1 MIIQTIAFY
10 VFAVVAILSAAL
22 VVTNRNPVY
31 SVLFLVLTFFN
42 AAGLFVLLGAE
53 FLAMMLVVVY
63 VGAVAVLFLFVVM
76 MLDINFVELRQ
87 GFVRY
92 MPIGLVVGLILAAEL
107 IFVLGSGAVEPV
119 LGRAIAMPIPAVEQ
133 MGNTQALG
141 TILYTH
147 YFYLFQAAGLI
158 LLVAMIGAIVL
169 THREREGVKRQKIA
183 SQVARGRDSVVTVK
197 VQSGSGV

>member
-1 MIIQTIAFY
+1 
-10 VFAVVAILSAAL
+10 L
-22 VVTNRNPVY
+22 
-31 SVLFLVLTFFN
+31 
-42 AAGLFVLLGAE
+42 
-53 FLAMMLVVVY
+53 
-63 VGAVAVLFLFVVM
+63 
-76 MLDINFVELRQ
+76 
-87 GFVRY
+87 
-92 MPIGLVVGLILAAEL
+92 PIGLVIGLILAAEL
-107 IFVLGSGAVEPV
+107 IFVLGSGAVAPV
-119 LGRAIAMPIPAVEQ
+119 LGQAIAMPIPAIAQ

-183 SQVARGRDSVVTVK
+183 NQVARGRDSVVTVK